1 MSGILAAPPHRNLSG
16 VTREKLNFDEHVQSK
31 ISKCGKFIS
40 IIKRLSTTFLRD
52 VLLTIYKS
60 FVRLLLNYPDI
71 VCGKFISPENS
82 ERSIQSMPSIT
93 GLFKEHLEINFIRNQ
108 DFDHLV
114 IDNGIENLLFLIR
127 LSVTCHQHIL
137 PLA

>member
-1 MSGILAAPPHRNLSG
+1 MSVILAAPPHRNLSG

-31 ISKCGKFIS
+31 ISKCGKLIS

-60 FVRLLLNYPDI
+60 FVRLLLNYLDI

-82 ERSIQSMPSIT
+82 ER
-93 GLFKEHLEINFIRNQ
+93 
-108 DFDHLV
+108 
-114 IDNGIENLLFLIR
+114 
-127 LSVTCHQHIL
+127 
-137 PLA
+137 

>member
-1 MSGILAAPPHRNLSG
+1 MSVILAVPPHRNLSG

-31 ISKCGKFIS
+31 ISKCGKLIS

-60 FVRLLLNYPDI
+60 FVRLLLNYLDI

-82 ERSIQSMPSIT
+82 ER
-93 GLFKEHLEINFIRNQ
+93 
-108 DFDHLV
+108 
-114 IDNGIENLLFLIR
+114 
-127 LSVTCHQHIL
+127 
-137 PLA
+137 